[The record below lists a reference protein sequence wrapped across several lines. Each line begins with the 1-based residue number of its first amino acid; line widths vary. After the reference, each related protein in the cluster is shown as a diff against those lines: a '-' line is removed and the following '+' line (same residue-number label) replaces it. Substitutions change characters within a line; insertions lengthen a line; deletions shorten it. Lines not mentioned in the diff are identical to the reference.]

1 METGSDMASEIKE
14 KDGLYWTP
22 HGGNNVSDIW
32 ASCHTFSSVT
42 TNDRDEQE
50 KTTVIVDLG
59 QNEVP
64 SKFAQGEFDKVIP
77 ALNDC
82 LSIPHAKPVS
92 EKNQAKAL
100 FLTHSH
106 SDHIEG
112 VFEYLRMGVKL
123 PPVYASQ
130 YTLNALT
137 TGFIDRRIDSSK
149 WPEMREIKSGETVEI
164 GNMKIDVF
172 PASHSIPG
180 AFSFK
185 ISNDGTSIFH
195 SGDTKADES
204 SFVGSAVDMASYEK
218 IGKEGGVDLMT
229 FDATATHLPGHAT
242 YESEVFKA
250 YSELFE
256 EHDGKQIIAA
266 LPPAHM
272 ERLATVVSAAQAAGK
287 DVIIDGGPSLE
298 RNILALQSAGYTFR
312 EICPEIKVMNAG
324 SPEAQNSDPEKCVT
338 ITTGVYLEQHSPFV
352 RKIRGEESSFVLKEN
367 AVVIIPTSGDR
378 HERLHKELA
387 EAKTVSCLT
396 VVTSNEKPKIYGSG
410 HAQGGDFKKL
420 AALICPKKVVPVHC
434 SKKMAENLNA
444 LAHRKGYST
453 FKRPVYNGETIHVSA
468 KSGCEIV
475 HSKEPSW
482 YGVKHTRDTDG
493 APRTVFSR
501 VPDYG
506 YSRPNAHARYKY
518 IEKRRAE
525 AGERLAAYHNNRAKH
540 QLLTIRKNRNG
551 R

>member
-1 METGSDMASEIKE
+1 METGKEMSDIKE

-22 HGGNNVSDIW
+22 HGGNNVNDIW

-42 TNDRDEQE
+42 TNDQGKRE

-59 QNEVP
+59 QNEIP
-64 SKFAQGEFDKVIP
+64 SKFARGEFDKVVP

-82 LSIPHAKPVS
+82 LSIPHAKAVA
-92 EKNQAKAL
+92 EQDQARAL

-137 TGFIDRRIDSSK
+137 AGFINRQIDSSC
-149 WPEMREIKSGETVEI
+149 WPEMREIKSGETIEI
-164 GNMKIDVF
+164 GNMKVDVF

-185 ISNDGTSIFH
+185 ISNADTSVFH

-204 SFVGSAVDMASYEK
+204 SYVGSAVDLASYEK

-250 YSELFE
+250 YSELFGE
-256 EHDGKQIIAA
+256 YDGRQIIAA

-298 RNILALQSAGYTFR
+298 RNILALQSAGYDFK

-324 SPEAQNSDPEKCVT
+324 SSQAQKSDPEKCVT
-338 ITTGVYLEQHSPFV
+338 ITTGVYLEKHSPFV
-352 RKIRGEESSFVLKEN
+352 RKIKGEESSFVLKDN
-367 AVVIIPTSGDR
+367 AVVVVPTSGDR
-378 HERLHKELA
+378 HEKLHKELA
-387 EAKTVSCLT
+387 DAKTVSGLT
-396 VVTSNEKPKIYGSG
+396 VVTSNEKPGIYGSG
-410 HAQGGDFKKL
+410 HAQSDDFKKL
-420 AALICPKKVVPVHC
+420 ASLIRPKKVVPIHC
-434 SKKMAENLNA
+434 SKKMSEQLNT
-444 LAHRKGYST
+444 LARQTGYST
-453 FKRPVYNGETIHVSA
+453 FKRPVYNGETVHVSA

-475 HSKEPSW
+475 RSKEPSW
-482 YGVKHTRDTDG
+482 YGIKHMHG
-493 APRTVFSR
+493 AAGGAKTVFAR
-501 VPDYG
+501 VSDYG
-506 YSRPNAHARYKY
+506 YSRPRANTRHQY
-518 IEKRRAE
+518 IEQRRRE
-525 AGERLAAYHNNRAKH
+525 AGKKLAAYHDNRVKNN
-540 QLLTIRKNRNG
+540 LLALRKAGNG